1 MSKMKEQNDK
11 IVNAIIKLL
20 EKVQEERDGERVNTS
35 SSSNTGRKRKGV
47 CFICQVQD
55 HYAPDCQIKKVKKP
69 EESYY
74 KRENQG
80 GSYYQRGNQGGSYY
94 KRENLGG
101 PYHNQENQAIAQRKQ
116 NSNCYHCGE
125 AGHWASQCPIKDIP
139 SFDPEFW
146 NDLDNFVDLEPK
158 KLHIEEPQQSL
169 EERQPLEEQPPQPQ
183 QVNKGGKKEPKR
195 KLFLEK
201 KGKEISE

>member
-1 MSKMKEQNDK
+1 M
-11 IVNAIIKLL
+11 L
-20 EKVQEERDGERVNTS
+20 EKVQEERDGERVSTP
-35 SSSNTGRKRKGV
+35 SSSNTGQKRKGV
-47 CFICQVQD
+47 CFICQDQD
-55 HYAPDCQIKKVKKP
+55 HYAPDCPNKKVKKP
-69 EESYY
+69 EGSYY

-125 AGHWASQCPIKDIP
+125 AGHWAAQCPIKDIP

-169 EERQPLEEQPPQPQ
+169 EEQQPLEEQPPQPQ

-195 KLFLEK
+195 KLSLEK